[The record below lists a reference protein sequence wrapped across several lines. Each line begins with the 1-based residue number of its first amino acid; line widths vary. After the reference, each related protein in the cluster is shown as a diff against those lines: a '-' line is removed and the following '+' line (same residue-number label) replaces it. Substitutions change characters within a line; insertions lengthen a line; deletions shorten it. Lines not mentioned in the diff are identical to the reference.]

1 MNSVACVVLH
11 SQLAEGHVK
20 EVSIMATTLEEVKP
34 AAALVTAD
42 RGCKG
47 PAATSPLAFESNQE
61 GMMQKEVMKEGTP
74 PPQCTPAQE
83 PEDSAFA
90 NVPNE
95 ILIQILEHVADDE
108 QIFALA
114 CVSRRLHHAALPV
127 FLARKAC
134 GARPADQLVTAT
146 YNACDALRAIRM
158 ALFRPVLAR
167 LYFTIDCRKTDA
179 ELSAEIGELTSALGK
194 LSALHEMVISFRDT
208 SAGGVE
214 GYGFPGGLRSTSLA
228 VLLDAVRYLGCQCVV
243 VRHCGSQNAAL
254 LHLGVGSNIAHST
267 MRTLSGW
274 LVRSIVENIIPAPA
288 PTVKNP
294 NLRVFHLHSPMAFH
308 PHLYDW
314 TMDTLNH
321 AALDTLSISHQ
332 QGTARSAWALV
343 LPLVHIPALAVL
355 ALDFTAIDT
364 STLVAFFARHPHL
377 RTLHI
382 GRNFSL
388 PHVVPPRRA
397 GNALAGLTH
406 LAAPPHWLEYLL
418 SAPGALPAL
427 TSVHALVHIPTGG
440 RTNLATLNVALEDSL
455 GRLAT
460 LKEVWLSLALSSVSP
475 DSFWRANQA
484 PGDVRPGRE
493 FRALVTRL
501 DVSVKVYLLPSG
513 LATRLPVWLAQFPLL
528 RRFELLLL
536 GKHVDDAPAR
546 AELAR
551 AIGRACPRIDS
562 VEFGIMKEL

>member
-1 MNSVACVVLH
+1 M
-11 SQLAEGHVK
+11 
-20 EVSIMATTLEEVKP
+20 
-34 AAALVTAD
+34 
-42 RGCKG
+42 
-47 PAATSPLAFESNQE
+47 QE
-61 GMMQKEVMKEGTP
+61 GMMKEGTP
-74 PPQCTPAQE
+74 PPQCTHAQE
-83 PEDSAFA
+83 AEDSAFA

-95 ILIQILEHVADDE
+95 ILIQILEHIADDE

-127 FLARKAC
+127 FLTRKAC

-146 YNACDALRAIRM
+146 YNAYDALRAIRM

-179 ELSAEIGELTSALGK
+179 ELGAEIGELTGALGK
-194 LSALHEMVISFRDT
+194 LLALHEMVISFRDT

-214 GYGFPGGLRSTSLA
+214 RYGFPGGLRSSSLA
-228 VLLDAVRYLGCQCVV
+228 VLLDAVRDLGCQCVV

-254 LHLGVGSNIAHST
+254 LHLGVGFENAHST
-267 MRTLSGW
+267 MRALSGW
-274 LVRSIVENIIPAPA
+274 FVQSIVDSFMPAPA
-288 PTVKNP
+288 PIVQNP
-294 NLRVFHLHSPMAFH
+294 NLKVFHLHSPMAFH

-332 QGTARSAWALV
+332 QSTARSAWALA
-343 LPLVHIPALAVL
+343 LPRVCIPALAVL
-355 ALDFTAIDT
+355 ALDFATIDT
-364 STLVAFFARHPHL
+364 STLFAFLARHPHL

-388 PHVVPPRRA
+388 PSVALVPPRRA
-397 GNALAGLTH
+397 RKALAGLTH
-406 LAAPPHWLEYLL
+406 LAAPPPWLEYLL

-427 TSVHALVHIPTGG
+427 TSAHALVHVPTGG
-440 RTNLATLNVALEDSL
+440 CINLPTLNVAFEGSL

-460 LKEVWLSLALSSVSP
+460 LKEVSMSLALSSVSP

-484 PGDVRPGRE
+484 PGDVRPGRDL
-493 FRALVTRL
+493 RALITRL
-501 DVSVKVYLLPSG
+501 DVSVKVYLLPPV
-513 LATRLPVWLAQFPLL
+513 LTARLPVWLAQFPLL

-562 VEFGIMKEL
+562 VEFGIMMDL